1 MAVVTG
7 KGQITLPEE
16 VRRALGVEAG
26 AEVDFVIQ
34 PEGVLLRRRIPEAAL
49 DRWQGYLP
57 EHGDSASTDEI
68 MAELRGS

>member
-1 MAVVTG
+1 MAVVTD

-34 PEGVLLRRRIPEAAL
+34 PEGVLLRRRIPEAVL